1 MLEIDKKKL
10 AHNKNQSTVLDGCIS
25 VVQTEVDFEYKTT
38 GNHLLVYKYYFRNG
52 LQEGEQL
59 YFKNNLKVK
68 LK

>member
-1 MLEIDKKKL
+1 MLEIEKRKL
-10 AHNKNQSTVLDGCIS
+10 AHNRNGSTVLDGCIS
-25 VVQTEVDFEYKTT
+25 VVQTEVDFEYKRT
-38 GNHLLVYKYYFRNG
+38 GNHFLVYKYYFRNG